1 MDEATEVLVLVFEVL
16 QLTVWLIKKLL
27 KLG

>member
-16 QLTVWLIKKLL
+16 RLTVWLIKELL